1 MAKLYKGDAN
11 GKAQLVPLIG
21 LKGEAGPQGPQGET
35 GPQGPAG
42 QGVPAGGTAGQMIIK
57 IDNAN
62 YNAAWTTVFNIDES
76 IHMYK
81 IVTTRISAQY
91 QKVDVFTDVS
101 FGILPKNVQLPFT
114 TYDGGHSVFPCVD
127 SSGKFAEMCYAVV
140 DSDGILN
147 TYTIDDSPLNGYIEP
162 GTLLV
167 SFIAKNW

>member
-62 YNAAWTTVFNIDES
+62 YNAAWTTVFNADES

-91 QKVDVFTDVS
+91 QKVDVFTDGS

-147 TYTIDDSPLNGYIEP
+147 TYTIDDSPLNGYIEQ